1 MNFKN
6 KYKISESSKYPS
18 VQRDLS
24 FVIPGETQFDNLDKL
39 ARKLA
44 GPNLVNLKLFD
55 LYESSEIK
63 NQGSSFAF
71 NFTWQSKFK
80 TLEDKDIDVLVKSI
94 VQGFKEKFNATLRS

>member
-1 MNFKN
+1 MIVF
-6 KYKISESSKYPS
+6 
-18 VQRDLS
+18 

-80 TLEDKDIDVLVKSI
+80 TLEDKDIDVLVNSI